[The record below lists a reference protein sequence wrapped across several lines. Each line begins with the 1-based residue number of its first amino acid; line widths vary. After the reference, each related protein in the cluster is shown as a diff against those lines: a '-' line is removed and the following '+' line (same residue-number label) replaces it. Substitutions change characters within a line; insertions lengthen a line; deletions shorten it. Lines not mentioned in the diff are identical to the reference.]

1 MSYINSLSQTQY
13 LMSQIQ
19 SQQTQLNTLS
29 DQISSGQISTN
40 FSGYSPA
47 AGRLSIAL
55 RAQLE
60 RNTTYAN
67 TIGTLTQTTAVIANS
82 LTDVQD
88 TLSSLKATA
97 TELATATTQDSGQA
111 LQITGQTQLQSI
123 ISALNVTVD
132 GQSPFS
138 GAAVNTSGQTSYP
151 IASEST
157 IATNVAN
164 ALATA
169 HTTYGA
175 TLTDAQVNAA
185 ISSAFGTS
193 TGTGSTAL
201 SNWYLPGYTG
211 VPSQPVQIADDRTV
225 QASISALPV
234 AAGGSSDAIS
244 QTLQVASAIAYVTP
258 ADFGGSLQLYQD
270 YIASTVKPALTAV
283 QSLSDVAAANGTVE
297 AALQNQL
304 TVNQAQ
310 TTIVTNAVSS
320 TEDVD
325 QAQAIS
331 KLDNLQTQLQASY
344 EVTAQLKGLSLA
356 AYLG

>member
-29 DQISSGQISTN
+29 DQISSGQVSTN

-67 TIGTLTQTTAVIANS
+67 TIGTLTQTTAVVANS

-97 TELATATTQDSGQA
+97 TKLATATTQDNGQA
-111 LQITGQTQLQSI
+111 LQISATSSLQSI

-138 GAAVNTSGQTSYP
+138 GGAVNTSGQTNYP
-151 IASEST
+151 IASADT
-157 IATNVAN
+157 IGTLVKA
-164 ALATA
+164 ALNTA
-169 HTTYGA
+169 SAGGTI

-185 ISSAFGTS
+185 IAGVIGASG
-193 TGTGSTAL
+193 TAL
-201 SNWYLPGYTG
+201 TNWYVPGTTG
-211 VPSQPVQIADDRTV
+211 APSQPVQIADDRTV
-225 QASISALPV
+225 AASVSALPV
-234 AAGGSSDAIS
+234 ASGGSSDAVL
-244 QTLQVASAIAYVTP
+244 QTLQTAAAIAYVTP
-258 ADFGGSLQLYQD
+258 ADFGGSLQLYQS
-270 YIASTVKPALTAV
+270 YIASTIKPALGAV
-283 QSLSDVAAANGTVE
+283 QSLSEVAATNGTVE
-297 AALQNQL
+297 STLQNQL
-304 TVNQAQ
+304 TANQAQ
-310 TTIVTNAVSS
+310 TTIITNSVSS
-320 TEDVD
+320 TEEVD

>member
-29 DQISSGQISTN
+29 DQIASGQVSTN

-60 RNTTYAN
+60 RNSTYAN
-67 TIGTLTQTTAVIANS
+67 TIGTLTQTTAIVANS

-97 TELATATTQDSGQA
+97 TELATATTQDNGQA
-111 LQITGQTQLQSI
+111 LQITGQTQLASI
-123 ISALNVTVD
+123 ISALNVTVN

-151 IASEST
+151 IASESA
-157 IATNVAN
+157 IAANVAS

-185 ISSAFGTS
+185 IASVIG
-193 TGTGSTAL
+193 GSGTAL
-201 SNWYLPGYTG
+201 TNWYVPGTTG

-225 QASISALPV
+225 AASVSALPV
-234 AAGGSSDAIS
+234 ASGGSSDAVL
-244 QTLQVASAIAYVTP
+244 QTLQTAAAIAYVTP
-258 ADFGGSLQLYQD
+258 ADFGGSLQLYQS
-270 YIASTVKPALTAV
+270 YIASTVKPALAAV

-297 AALQNQL
+297 ATLQNQL
-304 TVNQAQ
+304 AANQAQ
-310 TTIVTNAVSS
+310 TTIVTNSVSA
-320 TEDVD
+320 TEEVD

>member
-29 DQISSGQISTN
+29 DQIASGQVSTN
-40 FSGYSPA
+40 YSGYSPA

-60 RNTTYAN
+60 RNTSYAN
-67 TIGTLTQTTAVIANS
+67 TIGTL
-82 LTDVQD
+82 

-97 TELATATTQDSGQA
+97 TELATATTQDGGQA
-111 LQITGQTQLQSI
+111 LQITGQTQLESI
-123 ISALNVTVD
+123 ISALNVTVN

-138 GAAVNTSGQTSYP
+138 GAAVNTSGQTNYP
-151 IASEST
+151 IASADAIGALVKAALNTASGGGT
-157 IATNVAN
+157 I
-164 ALATA
+164 
-169 HTTYGA
+169 

-185 ISSAFGTS
+185 IASVIG
-193 TGTGSTAL
+193 GSGTAL
-201 SNWYLPGYTG
+201 TNWYVPGTTG

-225 QASISALPV
+225 AASVSALPV
-234 AAGGSSDAIS
+234 ASGGSSDAVL
-244 QTLQVASAIAYVTP
+244 QTLQTAAAIAYVTP
-258 ADFGGSLQLYQD
+258 ADFGGSLQLYQS
-270 YIASTVKPALTAV
+270 YIASTVKPALAAV
-283 QSLSDVAAANGTVE
+283 QSLSNVAAANGTVE
-297 AALQNQL
+297 STLQNQL
-304 TVNQAQ
+304 AANQAQ
-310 TTIVTNAVSS
+310 TTIVTNSVSA
-320 TEDVD
+320 TEEVD